1 MISKEIEK
9 LIKKIPNRYELVLL
23 AAKRASEL
31 KAGGSSDEREEK
43 VTSIALKELIEGKVD
58 LEEERKKLS

>member
-1 MISKEIEK
+1 MISKEIEE

-23 AAKRASEL
+23 AAKKASEL
-31 KAGGSSDEREEK
+31 KAKGSDEKEGVK
-43 VTSIALKELIEGKVD
+43 VTSIALKELIEGKVN